1 MDVIQE
7 ASDEVLDML
16 YEEKVGRTLRKAIYP
31 LHLTHEQRHMLD
43 STFQNIRT
51 SIREYIESRESSEG
65 RTGMRSQER

>member
-1 MDVIQE
+1 M
-7 ASDEVLDML
+7 
-16 YEEKVGRTLRKAIYP
+16 
-31 LHLTHEQRHMLD
+31 HLTHEQRHMLD